1 MPRGGDGRGAH
12 VVVDTGVV
20 GGAVGPFPRPPAVA
34 GGSAMGAPRD
44 PRVQQRYVGDNAL
57 A

>member
-1 MPRGGDGRGAH
+1 MAA
-12 VVVDTGVV
+12 DTGVV
-20 GGAVGPFPRPPAVA
+20 GGAGGLLPRPPDVV
-34 GGSAMGAPRD
+34 GGSAMGVPRD

>member
-1 MPRGGDGRGAH
+1 MAA
-12 VVVDTGVV
+12 DTGVA
-20 GGAVGPFPRPPAVA
+20 GGAGGPFPRPPAVA

-44 PRVQQRYVGDNAL
+44 PRVQQRYVGDNTL